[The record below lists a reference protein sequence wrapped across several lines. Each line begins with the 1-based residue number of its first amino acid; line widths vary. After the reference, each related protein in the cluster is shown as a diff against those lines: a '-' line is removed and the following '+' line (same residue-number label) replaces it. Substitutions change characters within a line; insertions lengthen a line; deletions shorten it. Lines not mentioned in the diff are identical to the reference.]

1 MDETGN
7 YLLDEFDK
15 RVKLT
20 EAQIQE
26 LKKNEIIE
34 EEEESDGHQYND
46 KIS

>member
-7 YLLDEFDK
+7 YLLDDFDK

-20 EAQIQE
+20 EEQIQE
-26 LKKNEIIE
+26 LKKNEMIE
-34 EEEESDGHQYND
+34 QESDGQQYID